1 MAAIKLEY
9 NQQSIS
15 VQKTLIDIISVAL
28 FNIKTMFRRK
38 SGIERALED
47 VRKGRV
53 YYAENAESLIA
64 QCLK

>member
-1 MAAIKLEY
+1 MSAITLEY
-9 NQQSIS
+9 NQSIGVRRTFS
-15 VQKTLIDIISVAL
+15 DILSAAL
-28 FNIKTMFRRK
+28 FNIKTMFKKK

-53 YYAENAESLIA
+53 YTAENAENLIA

>member
-1 MAAIKLEY
+1 MAAIALEY
-9 NQQSIS
+9 NQSIS
-15 VQKTLIDIISVAL
+15 VQKTLNDIFSVAL
-28 FNIKTMFRRK
+28 FNIKNMFKRK
-38 SGIERALED
+38 NEIERALED

>member
-1 MAAIKLEY
+1 MATIALEY
-9 NQQSIS
+9 NQSIS
-15 VQKTLIDIISVAL
+15 VQRTFNDIFSVAL
-28 FNIKTMFRRK
+28 FNIKNMFKRK
-38 SGIERALED
+38 NEIERALED